1 LSPQHRTFGLNI
13 ILGVFYSFGL
23 MISPWMAIWLGN
35 WRSYLWAASL
45 PALGMLLFPVFLH
58 ESVEWLLTK
67 GKFDKAVNNLKSVA
81 KFNGRQVDD
90 SVFDEF
96 IKHYREKLN
105 SATKKSSDTFMGML
119 RTPRLRKFTIILL
132 IKS

>member
-1 LSPQHRTFGLNI
+1 
-13 ILGVFYSFGL
+13 
-23 MISPWMAIWLGN
+23 
-35 WRSYLWAASL
+35 
-45 PALGMLLFPVFLH
+45 MLLFPVFLH